1 MTGSQVYSNGLSE
14 IVLGKAIK
22 TLGLPRE
29 EIVIMTK
36 VRPLFPIYPCVLNPQ
51 Y

>member
-36 VRPLFPIYPCVLNPQ
+36 VRPFPIYPCVLNTQ